1 MARKSTEIKTINDVH
16 ASILD
21 NNFAVTGTTNE
32 IDITTSAG
40 SGNGPGTVEIGIS
53 SAFTGGAGTVD
64 VFLAEANTGTTDH
77 TNDAG
82 TTYNINNGTG
92 SPSDTWN
99 FICWK
104 YEQKKDAI
112 YTHST
117 SSSSE
122 VVTITEAGIYMIFYS
137 VRTDNLDDNR
147 FVAEAGIHHDQGS
160 GYSMRDFTRATSYS
174 RGSSGGGIY
183 DYDIQ
188 LNYAG
193 LLEMAAG
200 DLVKLGVRRNDADD
214 TSQNVRIQTDGTMLT
229 LVRVKAV
236 GNKTNVITVS
246 SGTTTLTNAQ
256 SASVVYATGGA
267 VTLPASIEK
276 GVQFVVVNDSGG
288 NLTINLNSNTA
299 AIAGHGVLAN
309 QSSRTYVAVSDGNVA
324 HIG

>member
-1 MARKSTEIKTINDVH
+1 MARKSTEIKTINDVYG
-16 ASILD
+16 SILD

-40 SGNGPGTVEIGIS
+40 AGNNPGTVEIGIS
-53 SAFTGGAGTVD
+53 SNFSGGGTGTAD
-64 VFLAEANTGTTDH
+64 FLIMEANTGISNH

-82 TTYNINNGTG
+82 SAYNINNT
-92 SPSDTWN
+92 SYQ
-99 FICWK
+99 FICFK
-104 YEQKKDAI
+104 NEQTKDSI

-122 VVTITEAGIYMIFYS
+122 EVTVSEAGTYMIFYA
-137 VRTDNLDDNR
+137 VRTDNGDDNR
-147 FVAEAGIHHDQGS
+147 FVAEAAIHHRPS
-160 GYSMRDFTRATSYS
+160 GGAWVERDYTRATSYS
-174 RGSSGGGIY
+174 RGSSGGGVY

-188 LNYAG
+188 LNFAG
-193 LLEMAAG
+193 ALVLGAG
-200 DLVKLGVRRNDADD
+200 DSIKLGVKQNDADD
-214 TSQNVRIQTDGTMLT
+214 SSNTVTVQTDGTMLT
-229 LVRVKAV
+229 MVRVSAV
-236 GNKTNVITVS
+236 GNKANIVTVS

-256 SASVVYATGGA
+256 SGAVVYATGGA

-299 AIAGHGVLAN
+299 VIAGHGVLAN